1 MKNWIGTLFVIIS
14 VFSVCFSGAA
24 EAKRLGGGMSSGM
37 TRNNVMKAPA
47 APAAPAQSAAAPRPA
62 TPTPAATPPAPARSG
77 MWGMLG
83 GLALGVGLGALLSHF
98 GMGAEFG
105 GLLMMLLLGV
115 GAVLLFKMFV
125 RSRQPAAHPL
135 QYAGPAV
142 ASTAEPLRFE
152 PVAQPSSSSAAAL
165 SVPAGFDIDG
175 FVRQA
180 KLNFIRLQAAN
191 DAGNIED
198 IRQFTSPEMFAEI
211 QLEFQERGRAAQQTD
226 VVQLDAQLLD
236 VTSESDRHIASV
248 RFHGLIR
255 ETAEASPAP
264 FDEVWHL
271 TKPLDGSTG
280 WLIAGIQQFA

>member
-1 MKNWIGTLFVIIS
+1 
-14 VFSVCFSGAA
+14 
-24 EAKRLGGGMSSGM
+24 
-37 TRNNVMKAPA
+37 
-47 APAAPAQSAAAPRPA
+47 
-62 TPTPAATPPAPARSG
+62 

-105 GLLMMLLLGV
+105 GLLMMILLGV
-115 GAVLLFKMFV
+115 GAVLLFKMFM
-125 RSRQPAAHPL
+125 RSRQPAPL
-135 QYAGPAV
+135 QYAAAAGH
-142 ASTAEPLRFE
+142 SAEPLRFE
-152 PVAQPSSSSAAAL
+152 PVGSAPAGGATASSDTPVVN
-165 SVPAGFDIDG
+165 VPAGFDVDG

-198 IRQFTSPEMFAEI
+198 IRQFTTPEMFAEI
-211 QLEFQERGRAAQQTD
+211 QLEFQERGRSAQQTD
-226 VVQLDAQLLD
+226 VVQVEAQLLD
-236 VTSESDRHIASV
+236 VTSEDSRHVASV

-271 TKPLDGSTG
+271 TKPNEGSTG
-280 WLIAGIQQFA
+280 WVIAGIQQFA

>member
-1 MKNWIGTLFVIIS
+1 MNNWIGTLFVIIS
-14 VFSVCFSGAA
+14 VIAVGFSGAA

-37 TRNNVMKAPA
+37 TRNNVMKAPV
-47 APAAPAQSAAAPRPA
+47 APAAPAQSAAATRPV
-62 TPTPAATPPAPARSG
+62 TPTPAAPARSG

-125 RSRQPAAHPL
+125 RSRQPTAQSL
-135 QYAGPAV
+135 KYAGPAV
-142 ASTAEPLRFE
+142 PPTAEPLRFE
-152 PVAQPSSSSAAAL
+152 PVAQPSGSGGAEL
-165 SVPAGFDIDG
+165 NVPAGFDVDG

-236 VTSESDRHIASV
+236 VTTEKDRRIASV

-255 ETAEASPAP
+255 ETADAPPAL

-271 TKPLDGSTG
+271 TKPIDGSTG
-280 WLIAGIQQFA
+280 WLIAGIQQFT

>member
-1 MKNWIGTLFVIIS
+1 
-14 VFSVCFSGAA
+14 
-24 EAKRLGGGMSSGM
+24 
-37 TRNNVMKAPA
+37 
-47 APAAPAQSAAAPRPA
+47 
-62 TPTPAATPPAPARSG
+62 

-115 GAVLLFKMFV
+115 GAVILFKMFF
-125 RSRQPAAHPL
+125 RSRQPATQTL
-135 QYAGPAV
+135 EYAGATVAPA
-142 ASTAEPLRFE
+142 AEAMRFE
-152 PVAQPSSSSAAAL
+152 PVAQPSSSGGVAL
-165 SVPAGFDIDG
+165 SVPDGFDVEG

-211 QLEFQERGRAAQQTD
+211 QLEFQERGRAAQLTD

-236 VTSESDRHIASV
+236 VTTEADRHIASV

-255 ETAEASPAP
+255 ESADASPGP

-271 TKPLDGSTG
+271 TKPINGSTG